1 MLQDLEKGKRCEVDA
16 INGVVC
22 AYGRKYGVP
31 TPYNDKVC
39 EIIIHGIED
48 GKYTYTF
55 DNVKL
60 FANLPK

>member
-1 MLQDLEKGKRCEVDA
+1 MLQDLEKGKKCEVDA

-39 EIIIHGIED
+39 EIIHGIED

-55 DNVKL
+55 GNVKL